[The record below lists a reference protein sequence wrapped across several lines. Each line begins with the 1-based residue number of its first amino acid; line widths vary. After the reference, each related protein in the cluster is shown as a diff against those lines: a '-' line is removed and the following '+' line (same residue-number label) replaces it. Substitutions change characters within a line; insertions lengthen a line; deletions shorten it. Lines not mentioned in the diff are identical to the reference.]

1 MPAENVRNVQIAMSG
16 QEHTVGKKMSVQL
29 ASTLSIIIAILLSVI
44 CIVTFVFG
52 HIQFDRLKSINNNYA
67 LSEQTAGQ
75 LDEGSRYLT
84 DSVRAAVMT
93 GEQRYIDQYF
103 YEVEVNKRRDH
114 AVQILEETYPDSASL
129 AALDAAMAASEDLM
143 ITECYA
149 MKLVEEANRAPES
162 KQPTKLRHIELHSKD
177 AALSKEGK
185 MAAAR
190 DCVSNDAYE
199 EARTIIDSN
208 LNKCTSL
215 LSSDAQNEQ
224 AHASGVFENTYLRLE
239 ICVAL
244 FALIM
249 LATGLM
255 LRRLVVKPLHSYK
268 ESIDNGETL
277 PLVGASELQSLAK
290 TYNRVYLENEQAQ
303 KVVRHQAEHDG
314 LTDLLNRGFFDRV
327 LDAREASGKP
337 TALVLCDVDKFK
349 NVNDTCGHIGGDQV
363 LKHVAALLMST
374 FRSDDFVC
382 RIGGD
387 EFAVIMV
394 DASSEHKA
402 VIAAKIDAINEQL
415 ADVAQEDMPKIS
427 ISAGIAF
434 ADDKRT
440 GGSLFNRADKAL
452 YYTKEH
458 GRCGY
463 TFYNEL

>member
-1 MPAENVRNVQIAMSG
+1 MSR
-16 QEHTVGKKMSVQL
+16 KMSVQL
-29 ASTLSIIIAILLSVI
+29 AGTLSIIIAILLSVV
-44 CIVTFVFG
+44 CVATFVYG
-52 HIQFDRLKSINNNYA
+52 HIQFDKLKAINNNYA

-75 LDEGSRYLT
+75 LDAGSRYLT
-84 DSVRAAVMT
+84 DSVRSAVMT

-103 YEVEVNKRRDH
+103 HEADVDKRRDH
-114 AVQILEETYPDSASL
+114 AVQTLEETYPDSDSL
-129 AALDAAMAASEDLM
+129 AALDAAMSVSKELM
-143 ITECYA
+143 TTECYA
-149 MKLVEEANRAPES
+149 MKLVEEANGVPEAD
-162 KQPTKLRHIELHSKD
+162 QPARLRHVELHSKD

-185 MAAAR
+185 MTAAR
-190 DCVSNDAYE
+190 EYVSNDDYE
-199 EARTIIDSN
+199 EARTVIDSN
-208 LNKCTSL
+208 ITKCTSL
-215 LSSDAQNEQ
+215 LSAEAQNEQ

-244 FALIM
+244 FALVM

-268 ESIDNGETL
+268 ESIDNGEVL

-337 TALVLCDVDKFK
+337 TALVLCDVDEFK

-394 DASSEHKA
+394 GVSSEHKV

-415 ADVAQEDMPKIS
+415 ADATQEGMPKIS
-427 ISAGIAF
+427 ISAGISF
-434 ADDKRT
+434 ADDERAC
-440 GGSLFNRADKAL
+440 GNLFNRADKAL
-452 YYTKEH
+452 YYTKEN

-463 TFYNEL
+463 SFYNELIL